1 MAGTYKGLNIHN
13 VAPYSAS
20 QIGVYNSA
28 GERVG
33 TIPLGSFKPSYGQR
47 LYRFGVLS
55 DVHNETSQADENQDD
70 IRNALNFFNQKEDV
84 EFTIISGDLTQT
96 SYSSGNLTTELSL
109 YQANLN
115 AISNSTPVYP
125 TTGNHDCPQSSDVN
139 ITTWKQYTGT
149 ADLYTS
155 DADYSYEVTKT
166 HGNVTDHFLFLGMK
180 RYEFS
185 TNTYSTKDIT
195 WLGNKLEAY
204 KNDRCF
210 VITHMF
216 FPDASG
222 NFKSVY
228 PSGNWL
234 SGTMLSQLKAL
245 RDAYPRVIWFNG
257 HSHWKWYLQE
267 QEAQA
272 NVWPL
277 TNEGRTSSW
286 CVHVPSCASPIDSS
300 YGNPS
305 VGSTRISMAGQSEG
319 AIVDVY
325 EDYIDIRAISF
336 KDANDSTYTK
346 KYIPIAQYRLYTA
359 PGVNATDGG
368 NGSSS
373 GIGGGEIIPDTPVDD
388 GTVYVTSD
396 LIKENSIKNSGAV
409 WSVDDDTHTLTVTF
423 SAGAQGILFNDGT
436 LTGSETNVHVY
447 FDSVTYN
454 PEPSESAKSYV
465 GLYDGEN
472 YTNTSGMIAG
482 VSNQS
487 TMGIQ
492 FNSSS
497 RYTSNGGTFPVTLTY
512 TNLRF
517 KRE

>member
-1 MAGTYKGLNIHN
+1 MSNSYEGFNKHNI
-13 VAPYSAS
+13 APYSAKT
-20 QIGVYNSA
+20 IGVYNSQ

-33 TIPLGSFKPSYGQR
+33 SVPLGSFKPAYGER

-70 IRNALNFFNQKEDV
+70 IRNALNFFNEKEDV

-96 SYSSGNLTTELSL
+96 SYSSGNLTSELSL
-109 YQANLN
+109 YQQNLA

-139 ITTWKQYTGT
+139 ITTWKNLTGT
-149 ADLYTS
+149 SSLYTS
-155 DADYSYEVTKT
+155 DATYSYEVTKE
-166 HGNVTDHFLFLGMK
+166 HNGVVDHFLFLGMK

-185 TNTYSTKDIT
+185 TNTYAASDLT

-222 NFKSVY
+222 NFKNVY

-234 SGTMLSQLKAL
+234 SGTMLTQLKAL
-245 RDAYPRVIWFNG
+245 RDSYPRVIWFNG

-267 QEAQA
+267 QEEKA

-277 TNEGRTSSW
+277 TNEGRTSAW

-305 VGSTRISMAGQSEG
+305 LSSTRVSMAGQSEG

-325 EDYIDIRAISF
+325 EDYVDIRAISF
-336 KDANDSTYTK
+336 KDAGDSTYSK
-346 KYIPIAQYRLYTA
+346 KYVPIAQYRLYTA
-359 PGVNATDGG
+359 PGTNATDGG
-368 NGSSS
+368 NGTP
-373 GIGGGEIIPDTPVDD
+373 INPDEPVDD
-388 GTVYVTSD
+388 GYVYAVAANFARNTIKTDGVT
-396 LIKENSIKNSGAV
+396 
-409 WSVDDDTHTLTVTF
+409 WTVDDNTHTLTVTF
-423 SAGAQGILFNDGT
+423 TAGSQGILWNDGT
-436 LTGSETNVHVY
+436 LTGGETDVRVY
-447 FDSVTYN
+447 FDSVTY
-454 PEPSESAKSYV
+454 
-465 GLYDGEN
+465 
-472 YTNTSGMIAG
+472 
-482 VSNQS
+482 SNA
-487 TMGIQ
+487 
-492 FNSSS
+492 
-497 RYTSNGGTFPVTLTY
+497 SNGRIIIRFFDIFPS
-512 TNLRF
+512 
-517 KRE
+517 